1 MALTIFLTIRLLAD
15 MLTSRAFEVWWLIV
29 SFVWGILNLWMRPS
43 LGEQGRDTW
52 TFGQVMAFLVIFA
65 PLITLV
71 EGYVKDGIEFIHI
84 DSRAPSSLIG
94 LVIKPTTKEDDFIH
108 PHPHHDY
115 YKERFSFPTLVYAAL
130 MNVVITSSFLLYALQ
145 RQEIR
150 PIDIIS
156 PYSPD
161 NNYFILAPP
170 IPVVVGFLGMCV
182 LLSLVCEIRRPSG
195 KAYRRWCRFLQFSLF
210 TGILMML
217 SLGLT
222 FVFYLALVCAGI
234 YLVLSIV
241 HMVRRFRW
249 RRKAQ
254 KEAHGL

>member
-1 MALTIFLTIRLLAD
+1 MD
-15 MLTSRAFEVWWLIV
+15 VV
-29 SFVWGILNLWMRPS
+29 
-43 LGEQGRDTW
+43 
-52 TFGQVMAFLVIFA
+52 
-65 PLITLV
+65 
-71 EGYVKDGIEFIHI
+71 DGIEFIHI

-94 LVIKPTTKEDDFIH
+94 LVVKPTTKEDDFIH
-108 PHPHHDY
+108 PHPYHDY
-115 YKERFSFPTLVYAAL
+115 YKERFSFPILVYAAL

-170 IPVVVGFLGMCV
+170 IPVVIGFLGMCV
-182 LLSLVCEIRRPSG
+182 LLSLVCEIRRPPG
-195 KAYRRWCRFLQFSLF
+195 KAYRRWCRFVHFSLF

-222 FVFYLALVCAGI
+222 FVFYLALTCAGI
-234 YLVLSIV
+234 YLVLSVV
-241 HMVRRFRW
+241 HMVRRFMW
-249 RRKAQ
+249 RRKAR
-254 KEAHGL
+254 KEAQGL